1 MDGLRPAA
9 PTLLGNSFL
18 GMPSP
23 PKVGEGEKANLSC
36 YSYNAT
42 KALGKNLTAPH
53 RPQLQLE
60 RVSLTDSRGLHHLL
74 QDISWE
80 IGSGDRWGVIGPS
93 GAGKTSLLR
102 LLNRLSDPS
111 SGSIFLEGQLL
122 QTLASV
128 GVRRR
133 VMLVPQEPRLLGM
146 TVRETLAYPL
156 KLRGTPVASL
166 QDWLAKTIQQFDIP
180 QEWLDRT
187 EQQLSVG
194 QRQWVSLARAWGSQP
209 EVLLLDEPT
218 SALDA
223 GRIEQLVA
231 VLRQLPQ
238 TTVILV
244 SHQLEVV
251 QQVCDRVLYLD
262 KGRVVYDLQG
272 AEINWE
278 QLRATFQQQASQ
290 LASEWD

>member
-1 MDGLRPAA
+1 L
-9 PTLLGNSFL
+9 
-18 GMPSP
+18 
-23 PKVGEGEKANLSC
+23 
-36 YSYNAT
+36 T
-42 KALGKNLTAPH
+42 KTN

-74 QDISWE
+74 QDISWR
-80 IGSGDRWGVIGPS
+80 IDPGDRWGVIGPS

-122 QTLASV
+122 QTLPSV
-128 GVRRR
+128 RVRRR

-146 TVRETLAYPL
+146 TVREALAYPL
-156 KLRGTPVASL
+156 KLRGTPAASL
-166 QDWLAKTIQQFDIP
+166 QDWLAKTIRQFEIP
-180 QEWLDRT
+180 QDWLERT

-194 QRQWVSLARAWGSQP
+194 QRQWVALARAWGGQP
-209 EVLLLDEPT
+209 DILLLDEPT
-218 SALDA
+218 SALDM
-223 GRIEQLVA
+223 GRIDQLVA

-244 SHQLEVV
+244 SHQLELV

-262 KGRVVYDLQG
+262 RGRVTHHLQG
-272 AEINWE
+272 AEIDWE
-278 QLRATFQQQASQ
+278 QLRASFQQQESH

>member
-1 MDGLRPAA
+1 M
-9 PTLLGNSFL
+9 
-18 GMPSP
+18 
-23 PKVGEGEKANLSC
+23 
-36 YSYNAT
+36 T
-42 KALGKNLTAPH
+42 KTN

-74 QDISWE
+74 QDISWR
-80 IGSGDRWGVIGPS
+80 IDPGDRWGVIGPS

-122 QTLASV
+122 QTLPSV
-128 GVRRR
+128 RVRRR

-146 TVRETLAYPL
+146 TVREALAYPL
-156 KLRGTPVASL
+156 KLRGTPAASL
-166 QDWLAKTIQQFDIP
+166 QDWLAKTIRQFEIP
-180 QEWLDRT
+180 QEWLERT

-194 QRQWVSLARAWGSQP
+194 QRQWVALARAWGGQP
-209 EVLLLDEPT
+209 DILLLDEPT
-218 SALDA
+218 SALDT
-223 GRIEQLVA
+223 GRIDQLVA

-244 SHQLEVV
+244 SHQLELV

-262 KGRVVYDLQG
+262 QGRVAHHLQG
-272 AEINWE
+272 AEIDWE
-278 QLRATFQQQASQ
+278 QLRASFQQQESH

>member
-1 MDGLRPAA
+1 
-9 PTLLGNSFL
+9 
-18 GMPSP
+18 
-23 PKVGEGEKANLSC
+23 
-36 YSYNAT
+36 
-42 KALGKNLTAPH
+42 LTTSNQ
-53 RPQLQLE
+53 PQLQLE
-60 RVSLTDSRGLHHLL
+60 RVSLTDPRGLHHLL
-74 QDISWE
+74 QDISWQIE
-80 IGSGDRWGVIGPS
+80 PGDRWGVIGPS

-111 SGSIFLEGQLL
+111 SGSIVLEGQLL
-122 QTLASV
+122 QTLSSI

-146 TVRETLAYPL
+146 TVREALAYPL
-156 KLRGTPVASL
+156 KLRGTPAASL
-166 QDWLAKTIQQFDIP
+166 QDRLAKTIQQFEIP

-209 EVLLLDEPT
+209 EILLLDEPT
-218 SALDA
+218 SALDT
-223 GRIEQLVA
+223 GRIEQLVG

-244 SHQLEVV
+244 SHQLELV

-262 KGRVVYDLQG
+262 RGRVIYDLRG
-272 AEINWE
+272 AEIDWE
-278 QLRATFQQQASQ
+278 QLRATFQQESHSCRMQSE
-290 LASEWD
+290 LASEWE